1 MDNTFPFTRKHC
13 FLREETEYTTLY
25 NDKMTNILMKAGQI
39 YRKYPIPTVNNYISE
54 KYFSLMLQYLEEYY
68 EFCEEVK
75 NTKDVF
81 EKAINIMNIASSEAV
96 ISNLKD
102 DNDDS
107 FELELKLSNLFYELV
122 DMMNYMTTMINMFVI
137 ETEVQD
143 VYYDKILKEHSFTTN
158 YYYTTKNTIQDY
170 FMCDTLDAVYNNII
184 KDFNKIGGIHNSY
197 ALYLT
202 YIRRLFPE
210 RKYHKP
216 HTPYSKE
223 EVWNKIGKN
232 FMDYTLSTY
241 SEYFGMLI
249 RLKYVLNLLNVTNIL
264 SFLNKGNDRYGT
276 NINNTFKDIVNQ
288 VFNNILY
295 KQELVLEDK
304 NYH

>member
-1 MDNTFPFTRKHC
+1 MDNTFPFKREHC
-13 FLREETEYTTLY
+13 FSREKTEYTTLY

-39 YRKYPIPTVNNYISE
+39 YKKYPIPTVKNYISE

-75 NTKDVF
+75 NTKFVF
-81 EKAINIMNIASSEAV
+81 EKAINIKNISSSEAV
-96 ISNLKD
+96 IRDLTD
-102 DNDDS
+102 DNGS
-107 FELELKLSNLFYELV
+107 FELELNLSNLFYELV
-122 DMMNYMTTMINMFVI
+122 DMMNYMATMINMFVI
-137 ETEVQD
+137 ETDVQD
-143 VYYDKILKEHSFTTN
+143 VYYDKILKEHSFTAN
-158 YYYTTKNTIQDY
+158 YYYTIKNTIQEY
-170 FMCDTLDAVYNNII
+170 FMCDTLDAIYDNII
-184 KDFNKIGGIHNSY
+184 KDFNRIGGIHNNY

-202 YIRRLFPE
+202 YVRRLFPE

-216 HTPYSKE
+216 HNPYTND
-223 EVWNKIGKN
+223 EVWNNIGKN
-232 FMDYTLSTY
+232 FMYYTLTAY

-249 RLKYVLNLLNVTNIL
+249 RLKYVLNLLNETNIL
-264 SFLNKGNDRYGT
+264 SFLNKGNDRYGI